1 MSLSSTPGVTNTPE
15 DSIEKKVYN
24 VVNDLTQYLPITN
37 DRNRLGFDLYKFVIG
52 EGDEPLVTIRNAKVK
67 LQGISVEELAK
78 LITDRLKSL
87 NGNK

>member
-1 MSLSSTPGVTNTPE
+1 MSLSSTPGDINTPAE
-15 DSIEKKVYN
+15 SIEKKVYS

-37 DRNRLGFDLYKFVIG
+37 DRNRLGFDLYKYVIG

-78 LITDRLKSL
+78 LITYRLKSL